1 MTEEHQK
8 YWLGFNRIKGL
19 GAVRIKAVWQHFEDM
34 EEAWRADL
42 KYLQKVEGISKVQ
55 AESIVEQRSKID
67 CAREL
72 EDVRKYGLTLLTLE
86 DSDYPDI
93 LKEIYDSPPVL
104 FVKGKLL
111 RQDYR
116 RSIAIVGTRTP
127 TPYGMKVASELA
139 THLASSGVTVIS
151 GMALGIDTKAHQG
164 ALKAEGGRT
173 IAVLGSSVER
183 VTPVSNRRLYES
195 IIEHGAVISE
205 YPVGTPP
212 SPWHFP
218 QRNRIISGLS
228 KGVVVVEGSE
238 DSGALI
244 TAKAALEQNRAVF
257 AVPGAVHSPM
267 SKGAN
272 KLIKEGARLVES
284 VQDIFEELNWKIAPA
299 EKKAASKGKVPALEG
314 EEKLLYGQLGPE
326 PLHIDQL
333 MRATGLSSSKV
344 SATLLSLELKSLVL
358 QHPGKRYTRA

>member
-1 MTEEHQK
+1 MTGKHQK
-8 YWLGFNRIKGL
+8 YWLGFNKIKGL
-19 GAVRIKAVWQHFEDM
+19 GAVRIKAIWQQFGDLET
-34 EEAWRADL
+34 AWNADIRH
-42 KYLQKVEGISKVQ
+42 LQEVEGISKVQ
-55 AESIVEQRSKID
+55 AESIIEQRSKID
-67 CAREL
+67 PAGEL
-72 EDVRKYGLTLLTLE
+72 DDVKKYGLTLLTLQDPE
-86 DSDYPDI
+86 YPDI

-104 FVKGKLL
+104 FVKGRLL

-139 THLASSGVTVIS
+139 SHLASSGVTVIS

-164 ALKAEGGRT
+164 ALKVEGGRT

-183 VTPVSNRRLYES
+183 VTPVSNRRLYEA
-195 IIEHGAVISE
+195 IIERGAVISE

-257 AVPGAVHSPM
+257 AVPGAVNSPM

-284 VQDIFEELNWKIAPA
+284 VQDIFEELNWKIAPPG
-299 EKKAASKGKVPALEG
+299 KAVSKESAPSLE
-314 EEKLLYGQLGPE
+314 EDEKLLYAQLGPE

-333 MRATGLSSSKV
+333 MRATGLTSSKV
-344 SATLLSLELKSLVL
+344 SAILLSLELKNIIL